1 MDLKGERF
9 IPQPRESVWQ
19 ALNDIEVL
27 KNSIPGCEEISW
39 SGDNAIDATVKAK
52 VGPVKAT
59 FKGAVTLEDINAPE
73 SYTIKGQGKGGAA
86 GFAKGSAHVVLSEED
101 GGTRLKYTV
110 DATVG
115 GKLAQVGSRLI
126 QGTANKLSGEFF
138 DALTLQLGGEV
149 TNPDNDKN
157 DDDAKFTSLPTH
169 IWAGG
174 IISFVVLTIW
184 YFAK

>member
-1 MDLKGERF
+1 MELKGERF
-9 IPQPRESVWQ
+9 IPQPRETVWQ
-19 ALNDIEVL
+19 ALNDIEIL
-27 KNSIPGCEEISW
+27 KKAIPGCEEISW
-39 SGDNAIDATVKAK
+39 AGDNVLEATVKAK

-59 FKGAVTLEDINAPE
+59 FKGSVSLENLSPPK

-86 GFAKGSAHVVLSEED
+86 GFAKGSAEVTLSEEE
-101 GGTRLKYTV
+101 GGTRLNYNV

-126 QGTANKLSGEFF
+126 QGTANKLSAEFF
-138 DALTLQLGGEV
+138 DNLTLQLGGEV
-149 TNPDNDKN
+149 EKSKQDIDE
-157 DDDAKFTSLPTH
+157 DVFTSLPTH

-174 IISFVVLTIW
+174 IISFVALTLW

>member
-9 IPQPRESVWQ
+9 IPQPRETVWQ
-19 ALNDIEVL
+19 ALNDIDIL

-39 SGDNAIDATVKAK
+39 SGDNALDATVKAK

-59 FKGAVTLEDINAPE
+59 FKGSVTLEDINAPE

-86 GFAKGSAHVVLSEED
+86 GFAKGSAHVTLDEED
-101 GGTRLKYTV
+101 GGTRLHYTV

-126 QGTANKLSGEFF
+126 QGTANKLSAEFF

-149 TNPDNDKN
+149 EKN
-157 DDDAKFTSLPTH
+157 EESEDEQFTSLPTH
-169 IWAGG
+169 IWVGG
-174 IISFVVLTIW
+174 IISFVALTLW

>member
-9 IPQPRESVWQ
+9 IPQPRETVWR
-19 ALNDIEVL
+19 ALNDIDVL
-27 KNSIPGCEEISW
+27 KTSIPGCEEISW
-39 SGDNAIDATVKAK
+39 SAENVLEAKVKAK
-52 VGPVKAT
+52 VGPVKAM
-59 FKGAVTLEDINAPE
+59 FKGSVTLENMSPPE
-73 SYTIKGQGKGGAA
+73 SYTIKGEGKGGAA
-86 GFAKGSAHVVLSEED
+86 GFAKGSAHVVLHEEE
-101 GGTRLKYTV
+101 GGTRLIYNV

-126 QGTANKLSGEFF
+126 QGTANKLSAEFF

-149 TNPDNDKN
+149 AQDKSE
-157 DDDAKFTSLPTH
+157 DKAPVLTLPTH

-174 IISFVVLTIW
+174 IIAFVAITLW